1 MLCLLQ
7 PMDCITYD
15 LCGVC
20 NGDNS
25 SVKIVT
31 GSFSQLRDFGEC
43 KIIIFAIDN
52 INPSNLK
59 SIATKDQHIM
69 FSL

>member
-1 MLCLLQ
+1 MCSLQ

-25 SVKIVT
+25 SARIVT
-31 GSFSQLRDFGEC
+31 GSFSQSGDFGKC
-43 KIIIFAIDN
+43 HIII
-52 INPSNLK
+52 S
-59 SIATKDQHIM
+59 SV
-69 FSL
+69 